1 MTILVLLA
9 VLLLAWSNGANDL
22 FKGVASLY
30 GSGAARYR
38 TALGWAALTTAAGSL
53 AAIVLAAELLGKFSG
68 KGLVPENLAGTMPFV
83 VSVALAG
90 GLTVLLATFLGFPI
104 STTHAL
110 TGAMLGCG
118 WVSAGS
124 DVKLAVLG
132 KNFLLP
138 LLLSPILAVLLGA
151 LCYAVFRSLR
161 LVCGIQKEWCFCL
174 GLETQVVP
182 VPQPSSLLAV
192 PASPPAVHASCGT
205 VMECK
210 ERYQGPFVGVNGQKM
225 TDGAHF
231 LSAGV
236 VGFARGLNDTP
247 KMAALL
253 LAVPQMQASWAIIL
267 VMAAMIAGGLAGAR
281 KVAETMSHKITSMNP
296 GQGFSAN
303 LGTGILV
310 SLASLIGLPVS
321 TTHVSVGSL
330 IGIGL
335 VNRRANFSVIG
346 KVLMSWVITLPCAA
360 LMGTVAYLLI
370 RGIGPLH

>member
-1 MTILVLLA
+1 
-9 VLLLAWSNGANDL
+9 
-22 FKGVASLY
+22 
-30 GSGAARYR
+30 
-38 TALGWAALTTAAGSL
+38 
-53 AAIVLAAELLGKFSG
+53 
-68 KGLVPENLAGTMPFV
+68 
-83 VSVALAG
+83 
-90 GLTVLLATFLGFPI
+90 
-104 STTHAL
+104 
-110 TGAMLGCG
+110 
-118 WVSAGS
+118 
-124 DVKLAVLG
+124 
-132 KNFLLP
+132 
-138 LLLSPILAVLLGA
+138 
-151 LCYAVFRSLR
+151 
-161 LVCGIQKEWCFCL
+161 
-174 GLETQVVP
+174 
-182 VPQPSSLLAV
+182 
-192 PASPPAVHASCGT
+192 
-205 VMECK
+205 
-210 ERYQGPFVGVNGQKM
+210 
-225 TDGAHF
+225 
-231 LSAGV
+231 
-236 VGFARGLNDTP
+236 
-247 KMAALL
+247 LL